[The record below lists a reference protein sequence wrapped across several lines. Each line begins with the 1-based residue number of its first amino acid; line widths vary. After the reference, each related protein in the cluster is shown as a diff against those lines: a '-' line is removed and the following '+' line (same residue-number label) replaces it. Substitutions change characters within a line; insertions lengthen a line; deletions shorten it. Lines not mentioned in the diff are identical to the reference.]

1 MNFFWSSQFF
11 HKLLIDGE
19 KLVKKNLHEKLED
32 LTTGLRLWS
41 LLLVIKKK
49 DFVKFCN
56 CMVCEGTWI
65 FCILLQTLCR
75 KFCILEI
82 QGGKEDKDA
91 ALKSLLVSSFVI
103 IY

>member
-65 FCILLQTLCR
+65 FCILLQTVCR
-75 KFCILEI
+75 KLASWKYRE
-82 QGGKEDKDA
+82 GRKTKMRPAG
-91 ALKSLLVSSFVI
+91 
-103 IY
+103 